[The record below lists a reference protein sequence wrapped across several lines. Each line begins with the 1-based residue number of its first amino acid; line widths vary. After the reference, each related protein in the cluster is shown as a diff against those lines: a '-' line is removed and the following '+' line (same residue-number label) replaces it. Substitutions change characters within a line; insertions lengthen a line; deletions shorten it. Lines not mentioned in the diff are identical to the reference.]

1 MAQRGSK
8 LDASLE
14 AGVETGLGDL
24 PACPVETT
32 LMLISN
38 RWMVLILRD
47 LLTGTKRYGELSR
60 SLKHISPKVLV
71 SNLQKLE
78 QNGLVRR
85 EVFPEVPPRVE
96 YTLTDTGKS
105 LKGVLDVLGQWGI
118 AYQKAYQAANGDPLK
133 IQSFTLEEQEP
144 FDCAMIPQL
153 AAAAQAKA
161 EAEARANGQN
171 AATAT
176 DADAAPDQE
185 YSDADVNVEIAAAS
199 SDDAA
204 LDVPADKHKAAID
217 LETESEDEAMPEFA
231 PDSRVLADSYYQRMG
246 AATTSRAFDSDNS
259 LSQVQSRANLSA
271 MRSSN
276 GSSSENVSKTR
287 FSRPAYI
294 NNNNRRPATTSL
306 RGRLRSAATLRDLT
320 H

>member
-118 AYQKAYQAANGDPLK
+118 AYQKAFQAANGDPLK
-133 IQSFTLEEQEP
+133 IQSFKLEEQEP
-144 FDCAMIPQL
+144 FDCCAIPQL
-153 AAAAQAKA
+153 AAAAAAAAQKQGQGQDTSQDQDYSDSALTVEV
-161 EAEARANGQN
+161 EAVAG
-171 AATAT
+171 
-176 DADAAPDQE
+176 DADAE
-185 YSDADVNVEIAAAS
+185 LISELDAQHKTAIELEAEEATNTEVT
-199 SDDAA
+199 
-204 LDVPADKHKAAID
+204 PA
-217 LETESEDEAMPEFA
+217 FA
-231 PDSRVLADSYYQRMG
+231 PDSRVLADSYYHRTG

-259 LSQVQSRANLSA
+259 LTQVQSRANLSA
-271 MRSSN
+271 MRSNNATS
-276 GSSSENVSKTR
+276 SSSENVSKTR
-287 FSRPAYI
+287 FSRPATI
-294 NNNNRRPATTSL
+294 NNNNNRRPDTTSL
-306 RGRLRSAATLRDLT
+306 RGRLRSAVTLRDLT